1 MKFKYGGFN
10 NPGFNA
16 LPKNVQAKIKARTF
30 GDGGTMPQLTEFNE
44 GGRHEENV
52 LGVVSLIA
60 YKNDTYVIKT
70 DLSGEE
76 MVQLVVEVGDDLIEG
91 TVEGLESISR
101 GNTPLH

>member
-1 MKFKYGGFN
+1 MKEDDY
-10 NPGFNA
+10 
-16 LPKNVQAKIKARTF
+16 
-30 GDGGTMPQLTEFNE
+30 DYED
-44 GGRHEENV
+44 EENV

>member
-1 MKFKYGGFN
+1 MKEDDY
-10 NPGFNA
+10 
-16 LPKNVQAKIKARTF
+16 
-30 GDGGTMPQLTEFNE
+30 DYED
-44 GGRHEENV
+44 EENV

-76 MVQLVVEVGDDLIEG
+76 MVQLVVDVGDDLLEG
-91 TVEGLESISR
+91 NVEGLESISR